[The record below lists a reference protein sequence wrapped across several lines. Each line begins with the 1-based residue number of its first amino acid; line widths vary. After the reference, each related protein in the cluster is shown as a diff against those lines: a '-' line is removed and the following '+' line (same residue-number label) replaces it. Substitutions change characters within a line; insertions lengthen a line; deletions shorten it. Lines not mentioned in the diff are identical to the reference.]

1 MEVIVNLPNGAIV
14 SRATDGTLFI
24 TGTQGARQIG
34 ATNPVAL
41 LPLLE
46 RGPDDLSAEATAA
59 LPISQVLS
67 LALTWGTTADHW
79 PRLAVEWLSR
89 TGVPAEVRSS
99 LEDFAHSDRGSR
111 QTRHAA
117 RRLLRELE

>member
-14 SRATDGTLFI
+14 SRATDGTLLI
-24 TGTQGARQIG
+24 AGTQGARQIE

-46 RGPDDLSAEATAA
+46 RRPEDLSAEATAA
-59 LPISQVLS
+59 LPISQMLS
-67 LALTWGTTADHW
+67 LALRWETTADHW

-89 TGVPAEVRSS
+89 TGVSAEVRAS
-99 LEDFAHSDRGSR
+99 LDDFAHSDRGSQ
-111 QTRHAA
+111 QTRHLA